1 MYPCNHKL
9 HNRAKTTFLLLATVM
24 LRSSAKDACGNGKS
38 NDSSRET
45 AVKYSSDCYRLM
57 QPNQAAIPLK

>member
-24 LRSSAKDACGNGKS
+24 LRSSAKDACGNG
-38 NDSSRET
+38 NQMT
-45 AVKYSSDCYRLM
+45 AAERL
-57 QPNQAAIPLK
+57 Q